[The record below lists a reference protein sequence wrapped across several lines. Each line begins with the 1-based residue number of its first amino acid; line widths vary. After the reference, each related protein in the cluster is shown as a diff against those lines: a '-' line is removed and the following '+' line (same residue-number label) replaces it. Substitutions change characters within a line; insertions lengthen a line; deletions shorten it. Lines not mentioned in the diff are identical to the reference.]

1 MTQRTTRERK
11 VAKLFQ
17 NGGSQAVQL
26 PAEFRFDADEVY
38 VTRDEATGDVILST
52 AFRKNGLAKFLAYCA
67 EHPIPDDEWAAID
80 AALAERRRTE
90 LPIDDTEIRRLLE
103 LDE

>member
-17 NGGSQAVQL
+17 NGGSQAVRL

-38 VTRDEATGDVILST
+38 VSRDEATGDVTLST
-52 AFRKNGLAKFLAYCA
+52 RSSKQVWQDMFDDVDSYKVSDRDWDAYMA
-67 EHPIPDDEWAAID
+67 RIEEARRRAVVDDRGMFDDE
-80 AALAERRRTE
+80 LNRE
-90 LPIDDTEIRRLLE
+90 
-103 LDE
+103 